1 MRSSTFEAKRQ
12 LLDKSKQELSR
23 LEEELSLEARNRN
36 RHYRTL
42 HAQSSEDEISIQ
54 SLERDKETFLCKAL
68 KNYMLCLRTGV
79 SVNIFIQC
87 DRFVNYEI

>member
-1 MRSSTFEAKRQ
+1 MQSSTFEAKRQ
-12 LLDKSKQELSR
+12 LLEKSKQELQR
-23 LEEELSLEARNRN
+23 LEEELSPEARNRN

-42 HAQSSEDEISIQ
+42 LSQSNEDEIAIQ

-79 SVNIFIQC
+79 SATSCENLSC
-87 DRFVNYEI
+87 TML